1 MTLGDITTLT
11 NKLAASLQ
19 SGGPSPSD
27 RALADD
33 YADVCNR
40 INERLLQCA
49 RMIDEGS
56 AMQALM
62 LAEQKPNLMDA
73 VEALSFAKSAA
84 WREGCGLNAL
94 RQAPKLD
101 HNAVHKLN
109 DLYNKADKSEQ
120 TKALYRKFREAIAK
134 RDDAAALDTIRA
146 IAGLN
151 PANADAGKELTRL
164 ERKRGVDLLKE
175 LAVALGSNDDPLV
188 LSLLDQCE
196 KLGITD
202 AAEVTDAFA
211 VRHRVFGDKAK
222 LEVVQIIPS
231 LSELQAK
238 GLWQQCGEK
247 ATRVRSLAATYG
259 FALSPADTSA
269 MSSANTY
276 FETCRQEATH
286 KARFNESVSALS
298 ACADRLQSTE
308 KSASKN
314 TLEQLEDDR
323 LQLKKLY
330 EKAKE
335 FALPVPDALVGRVGQ
350 LASGLEAE
358 IERLKKAR
366 KVRNISLATSAVL
379 LFAALGA
386 GGYFF
391 LRASQLTNEIRD
403 LIAQSKAR
411 TLQQLVS
418 QVEGEYAVYQSAPS
432 LKTAVLEANSW
443 LEGVAAQRVATDT
456 AITRACALAEA
467 QFANVTPEE
476 ASAVYK
482 QAKEAIEKL
491 PGDVGDTIRPKIA
504 DAEAKLAIWLGTMR
518 GERVAK
524 AKTMIAEARNFTAA
538 LDSAITGEELKAA
551 LQPLTKVVSDL
562 LQSTDSQVEQVHL
575 PAAMKAEIS
584 DLAAR
589 VEGSTSILQAYE
601 SALVGIAAATTTE
614 EYSKEIGK
622 LSHVPLPRSPVIK
635 AAQHIS
641 TKNLDANQLLGSM
654 IIPSSP
660 EALAAIKDANDLNSA
675 PVPGQTRPMEVDRL
689 RELLNDKNLV
699 GVFEAELQTSWPV
712 SASSGRKIYTRGKL
726 DVSSNNEGEVTTKS
740 GSVYD
745 PALSGSQINFQQRT
759 FTHTY
764 SIATSKQSGERV
776 DELKESSASKA
787 MQKFDLEELVN
798 SDGSKYSQSILV
810 AMDKVLAARDAPP
823 LVKAYVLNELSKMAS
838 SRPNVWG
845 LAWVPSF
852 DSNTAEIRQLAGG
865 NIDSGDWMVPAKS
878 QASQKL
884 SNWFKQQGEFSY
896 VAQQAVNRALTKAAL
911 QAGLTICGYVGLQ
924 GDYVQST
931 SAPPANVTD
940 LWALEAGS
948 GNPAVVYA
956 REAGSLDS
964 PFVPRAK
971 AVPFSPVFCLPIDT
985 AEAVKSA
992 LKSAQIFEDL
1002 APLYASGFPP
1012 LFAPQASEPQPKQP

>member
-1 MTLGDITTLT
+1 MTLSDISTLIS
-11 NKLAASLQ
+11 KLSIILQ
-19 SGGPSPSD
+19 SSGVTSTD
-27 RALADD
+27 RDWADQ
-33 YADVCNR
+33 YAEACQR
-40 INERLLQCA
+40 INERLGQCA

-56 AMQALM
+56 SVQALM
-62 LAEQKPNLMDA
+62 LAEEKPNLLDA
-73 VEALSFAKSAA
+73 AAALSFAKSRE
-84 WREGCGLNAL
+84 WRDACALNGL
-94 RQAPKLD
+94 RQPAKLD
-101 HNAVHKLN
+101 QNAVHKLN
-109 DLYNKADKSEQ
+109 ELYNKGNRTEQ
-120 TKALYRKFREAIAK
+120 TKALYKEFRAAMAA
-134 RDDAAALDTIRA
+134 RDDAAALATIRT
-146 IAGLN
+146 ISSLD
-151 PANADAGKELTRL
+151 PADADATKELTRL
-164 ERKRGVDLLKE
+164 ERKRRQDLLKE
-175 LAVALGSNDDPLV
+175 LAVALGSNDDALV
-188 LSLLDQCE
+188 LNLLDECE

-202 AAEVTDAFA
+202 AAEVTNAFA

-222 LEVVQIIPS
+222 LEVVQIILS

-269 MSSANTY
+269 MSTANSY
-276 FETCRQEATH
+276 FELCRQEATH
-286 KARFNESVSALS
+286 KARFNDSISALS
-298 ACADRLQSTE
+298 ACADRIQSNE

-314 TLEQLEDDR
+314 VLEQLEDDR
-323 LQLKKLY
+323 LQLKKCY
-330 EKAKE
+330 SKAKD
-335 FALPVPDALVGRVGQ
+335 FALPIADALVARIGQ
-350 LASGLEAE
+350 LASGLDGE

-366 KVRNISLATSAVL
+366 KVRNISLAASAVL

-391 LRASQLTNEIRD
+391 LRASQLTSEVRD
-403 LIAQSKAR
+403 LIAQSKAL

-418 QVEGEYAVYQSAPS
+418 QVEGEYAIYQSAPS

-443 LEGVAAQRVATDT
+443 LEGVAAQSAATDT
-456 AITRACALAEA
+456 AITRACALAQA

-476 ASAVYK
+476 AIAVYK

-491 PGDVGDTIRPKIA
+491 PGDVGDTMRPKIA

-518 GERVAK
+518 GERVAET
-524 AKTMIAEARNFTAA
+524 KTMIEEARNLMAA

-551 LQPLTKVVSDL
+551 LPPLTKVVSDM
-562 LQSTDSQVEQVHL
+562 LQSTDSQVEQMHL
-575 PAAMKAEIS
+575 PAGMKAEIS

-589 VEGSTSILQAYE
+589 VEGSASTLQAYE

-614 EYSKEIGK
+614 EYSKEIAK
-622 LSHVPLPRSPVIK
+622 LSQVPLPRSPVIK
-635 AAQHIS
+635 AAQYIS

-654 IIPSSP
+654 ILPSSP

-675 PVPGQTRPMEVDRL
+675 PVPGQTWPMEVDRL
-689 RELLNDKNLV
+689 RELLNDENLV
-699 GVFEAELQTSWPV
+699 GVFEADLQTSWPV

-726 DVSSNNEGEVTTKS
+726 DVSSNNEGDDTTKS

-759 FTHTY
+759 FTYKY
-764 SIATSKQSGERV
+764 SIATSQQSGERV
-776 DELKESSASKA
+776 DEPRESNASKA
-787 MQKFDLEELVN
+787 MEKFNLGELVN
-798 SDGSKYSQSILV
+798 SDGSKYTQSILV

-838 SRPNVWG
+838 SRPNAWG
-845 LAWVPSF
+845 LGWVPSF

-878 QASQKL
+878 QASEKL
-884 SNWFKQQGEFSY
+884 SNWFKQRGEFSY

-931 SAPPANVTD
+931 SAPPANVTE
-940 LWALEAGS
+940 LWALEAESGS
-948 GNPAVVYA
+948 PAVVYA
-956 REAGSLDS
+956 REAGSMGS
-964 PFVPRAK
+964 PFVSKAK
-971 AVPFSPVFCLPIDT
+971 AMPLSPVFCLPIDT

-992 LKSAQIFEDL
+992 LKSAQILEDL

-1012 LFAPQASEPQPKQP
+1012 LFVPKASEPESKQP